1 MDPARAAS
9 EGVLAREPAREP
21 RADEN
26 ARHAEVLSIV
36 SHDIRAPLGVILAAV
51 SELQDPRVG
60 PLTDE
65 QRALVQLVRRS
76 SERLSRLAAN
86 VFFLR
91 RSMSELALS
100 LQPIDLRDVARRV
113 LESFERSGEIAKKPN
128 VVLEL
133 PPERVQ
139 VEGDA
144 ELLLQAST
152 NVLAN
157 AIRVAR
163 SEIVVS
169 VETDAGVSY
178 LRFDDDGPGIPPALR
193 EALFPPPAQT
203 ASPSPRERA
212 DAPDHPPRGL
222 GLAVTRRIVEAH
234 QGVLTAEARVGR
246 EHRPVG
252 TTVRI
257 GIAQTQP

>member
-1 MDPARAAS
+1 MDS
-9 EGVLAREPAREP
+9 QG
-21 RADEN
+21 DEN

-100 LQPIDLRDVARRV
+100 LQPIDLRDVARRA
-113 LESFERSGEIAKKPN
+113 LESFERSGEIGKKPH

-157 AIRVAR
+157 AVRVAR
-163 SEIVVS
+163 SQIVVS
-169 VETDAGVSY
+169 VETDRGASY
-178 LRFDDDGPGIPPALR
+178 LRFDDDGSGIPRALK
-193 EALFPPPAQT
+193 ELLFEPPAPT
-203 ASPSPRERA
+203 GSASPGPRA

-234 QGVLTAEARVGR
+234 HGTLTAETRVDR

-257 GIAQTQP
+257 GVARAQL